1 MGATAE
7 LGSRAIRGFF
17 YEALEQ
23 ATLLD
28 WVNGCSN
35 LFTSDQESETYKWLS
50 QSPVMREWIG
60 GRAAKAFAS
69 NGITIENKAFEAT
82 LEIELKD
89 LRRDKTG
96 QIRMRMADLVA
107 RSYSHWASLLS
118 TLLLNGA
125 TGLAY
130 DGQAFFSA
138 SHAEGNSGTMK
149 NLLTSSEYSELNVAT
164 AAAPTAYEL
173 ANALVKVIS
182 HFYTF
187 KDDQGEPRNEDAKSF
202 LIQTPVTMVGAMQAA
217 VSSMVLNSGSGSVD
231 NPLAASGYRI
241 QVVPNGRLT
250 WTDRFAVLRSDAMAK
265 PLIRQEET
273 GIDLKMKA
281 EGSDFEFDK
290 NAWQFGI
297 DASRNVGYGMY
308 WQAIQAVLS

>member
-17 YEALEQ
+17 YEALEA
-23 ATLLD
+23 ATLAS
-28 WVNGCSN
+28 WINGCSN

-60 GRAAKAFAS
+60 GRQAKAFTA
-69 NGITIENKAFEAT
+69 NGVTIENKAFEAT
-82 LEIELKD
+82 IAIELKD

-96 QIRMRMADLVA
+96 QIRMRMGELVE
-107 RSYSHWASLLS
+107 RSNTHWASLLS

-138 SHAEGNSGTMK
+138 THSEGNSGTLK

-164 AAAPTAYEL
+164 ATAPTPYEL

-187 KDDQGEPRNEDAKSF
+187 KDDQGEPRNEGASAF
-202 LIQTPVTMVGAMQAA
+202 QIQTPVTLYPAMAAA
-217 VSSMVLNSGSGSVD
+217 VSSMLLNSGSGSVN
-231 NPLAASGYRI
+231 NPLGAMPFTL

-250 WTDRFAVLRSDAMAK
+250 WTDRFAVLRSDAQAK

-273 GIDLKMKA
+273 AVDLKMKA
-281 EGSDFEFDK
+281 EGSDFEFDQ

-297 DASRNVGYGMY
+297 DANRNVGYGMY
-308 WQAIQAVLS
+308 WQAVQAVLS